1 MSKKTGDISVNT
13 LEELVK
19 THGDGIVTGYVRF
32 KKIKK
37 CKGYKDAGN
46 KAAVRLSKIKGGR
59 LISENEYA
67 AVIRFRWIILLLLL
81 LLTVL
86 LFFLLKTKIKA
97 KIREEETTGILET
110 IEETITKPEQD
121 DKVFIPETMDIPGF
135 SDITVSSDSKNIVLY
150 NPMNNKCMLGYR
162 IISGSVCIYE
172 SGMIMPG
179 EFETADIYNS
189 LNKGV
194 YRIKILTT
202 GYTSDGKE
210 LNSVS
215 QSVILKVE

>member
-1 MSKKTGDISVNT
+1 MSKKTGDISVDT

-32 KKIKK
+32 KKIKR

-59 LISENEYA
+59 LISGNEYA
-67 AVIRFRWIILLLLL
+67 AVIRFRWIILLFLLM
-81 LLTVL
+81 LTVL
-86 LFFLLKTKIKA
+86 LFCLWKTKPKA
-97 KIREEETTGILET
+97 KVREEATSGIVET
-110 IEETITKPEQD
+110 IQETEQED
-121 DKVFIPETMDIPGF
+121 AGFVPETMDIPGF
-135 SDITVSSDSKNIVLY
+135 SDMTVSPDSENIVLY
-150 NPMNNKCMLGYR
+150 NPMNNGCMLGYR
-162 IISGSVCIYE
+162 IISGSAYIYE
-172 SGMIMPG
+172 SGMIKPG
-179 EFETADIYNS
+179 EFETADIYNR

-202 GYTSDGKE
+202 GYTIDGEE